1 MKISLYFKNV
11 LIFTVDTRGVN
22 EQSFPDLMRQFANI
36 LMSEWKNHVP
46 QTSHRI
52 DVTETP

>member
-11 LIFTVDTRGVN
+11 LVFTIDTRGVN

-36 LMSEWKNHVP
+36 LMSEWKDHVP
-46 QTSHRI
+46 QTTHRI